1 MTKLDLLTNLD
12 RVKAWAKAL
21 KRETVALWFA
31 SRDPRTPWTAK
42 ALAVFTVG
50 YALSPIDLIPDFI
63 PVLGVVDD
71 AILLPALIWLT
82 LRLLPRD
89 VITESR
95 ARADAWLASGNAKP
109 VNRVAI
115 VVIIAIWLG
124 AAYWAWCLWST

>member
-1 MTKLDLLTNLD
+1 MTKLDLLKTLD
-12 RVKAWAKAL
+12 RLKAWASAL

-63 PVLGVVDD
+63 PVLGFVDD
-71 AILLPALIWLT
+71 AILLPGLIWLT
-82 LRLLPRD
+82 LRLLPSD

-95 ARADAWLASGNAKP
+95 ARADAWLASGNARP

-124 AAYWAWCLWST
+124 AAYWAWRLGST

>member
-1 MTKLDLLTNLD
+1 MTKLDLLKVLD
-12 RVKAWAKAL
+12 RVKAWASAL

-42 ALAVFTVG
+42 AFAVFTVG

-63 PVLGVVDD
+63 PVLGFVDD
-71 AILLPALIWLT
+71 AILLPGLIWLT
-82 LRLLPRD
+82 LRLLPSD

-95 ARADAWLASGNAKP
+95 ARADAWLASGNARP

-124 AAYWAWCLWST
+124 AAYWAWRLWST

>member
-1 MTKLDLLTNLD
+1 MTKLDLLNTLD
-12 RVKAWAKAL
+12 RVKAWASAL

-63 PVLGVVDD
+63 PVLGFIDD
-71 AILLPALIWLT
+71 AILLPGLIWLT
-82 LRLLPRD
+82 LRLLPSD

-95 ARADAWLASGNAKP
+95 ARADAWLASGNARP

-124 AAYWAWCLWST
+124 AAYWAWRLWST